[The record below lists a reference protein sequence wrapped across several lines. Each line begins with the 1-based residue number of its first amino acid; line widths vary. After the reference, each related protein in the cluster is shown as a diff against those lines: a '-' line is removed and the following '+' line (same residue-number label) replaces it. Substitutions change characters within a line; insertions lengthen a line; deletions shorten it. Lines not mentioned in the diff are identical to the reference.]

1 MFDNCWAIN
10 VTWETKIKNNDNNNN
25 YGGPIPW
32 GFSSIKETDYNK
44 YNKPRTSKTNKQ
56 IKQIK
61 QTKLKHDI
69 VQTHKTPG

>member
-1 MFDNCWAIN
+1 VFDNCWAIN

-56 IKQIK
+56 IKRTNKLNK
-61 QTKLKHDI
+61 QN
-69 VQTHKTPG
+69 